1 MSSGRNCEGV
11 VELSVIAPLLDEE
24 GSLEELHR
32 RLTEVLNGREYE
44 IIFIDDGSKDNSPKI
59 LKSLKES
66 DARVGL
72 VTFRRNFGKSA
83 ALAEGFY
90 RARGDIV
97 ITIDADLQD
106 DPNEIPNLLRK
117 LDEGYDL
124 VSGWK
129 VKRRDPLSKTVPSRL
144 FNRIT
149 ALLSGIPL
157 HDFNCGLKA
166 YRRAVIKNINV
177 YGQLH
182 RFLPVLAKMEGY
194 SIGEIEVVHH
204 PRRFGRTK
212 FGVSRFLYGFLDL
225 LTVLFITRYTRQ
237 PMHLFGFLGISALIA
252 GVIINLYLT
261 VLWFQG
267 FPIAGRPLFFLGI
280 LLILLGVQSFAIGL
294 LGEMIA
300 RFGTKDAAI
309 GEFQPPRV

>member
-1 MSSGRNCEGV
+1 M
-11 VELSVIAPLLDEE
+11 ELSVIAPLLDEE